1 MSLMGVSVRG
11 EHFPDYYTAVVT
23 ASKQTYGLIGGV
35 LILHC
40 LANIELLI

>member
-1 MSLMGVSVRG
+1 MSLMGFSVRD
-11 EHFPDYYTAVVT
+11 EHSRDYYISVVT

-40 LANIELLI
+40 LANIKLLL